1 MVINHG
7 DSPVSK
13 YFIPLT
19 LHRSGFS
26 FQTLNHSNIQ
36 RVACA
41 PRAMALPQRSQL
53 AKHWLLD
60 EQCVFLNHGSFG
72 ATPIAIRKEQQKW
85 QDLLEDEPVRFYEDL
100 AMEFM
105 EHARGAL
112 ATMLE
117 CDPDDLALVE
127 NATTGVNT
135 VLRSLVF
142 EQGDEILVPDHA
154 YQACRN
160 AIDFVAERWGAK
172 VVTVNIP
179 FPIEGPQ
186 VAIDA
191 IMAGVSDRTVLAMID
206 TVTSPTGLRMPFEEL
221 VELLESRG
229 VSVLLDAAHGIGMV
243 PLQLDTLG
251 ASYTTSNCHKWL
263 CAPKGSAFLHVRKDH
278 QLKIHPLTI
287 SHGMTFPLGDT
298 TRFRHEFD
306 WTGTRDFSAWCSLPE
321 TIAFMSNMVEGGW
334 DAIMQHNH
342 DLAMQGRGILCER
355 LGLVAP
361 CPESMIAC
369 IATLMLPEGTGG
381 GIPLHEPDPLHKVLQ
396 EKYGIQVPV
405 WSWDSPQGRYFRISA
420 QLYNHVDEYHYL
432 AEALATELHL

>member
-1 MVINHG
+1 
-7 DSPVSK
+7 
-13 YFIPLT
+13 
-19 LHRSGFS
+19 
-26 FQTLNHSNIQ
+26 
-36 RVACA
+36 
-41 PRAMALPQRSQL
+41 MALPQRSQL

-72 ATPIAIRKEQQKW
+72 ATPVAIRKEQQKW

-100 AMEFM
+100 AMGFM
-105 EHARGAL
+105 ETARGAL
-112 ATMLE
+112 AKMLE

-186 VAIDA
+186 IAIDA

-243 PLQLDTLG
+243 PLRLDNLG

-306 WTGTRDFSAWCSLPE
+306 WTGTQDISGWC
-321 TIAFMSNMVEGGW
+321 TIPRVIQGMEDLVDGGW
-334 DAIMQHNH
+334 SAIMQHNH
-342 DLAMQGRGILCER
+342 DLAIEGRNLICKTLGIE
-355 LGLVAP
+355 AP
-361 CPESMIAC
+361 CPDSMIAC
-369 IATLMLPEGTGG
+369 ISTLQLPGE
-381 GIPLHEPDPLHKVLQ
+381 PLPHEIMHEPDPLHEILSS
-396 EKYGIQVPV
+396 KYNIQVPV
-405 WSWDSPQGRYFRISA
+405 WSWPSPAGRYLRISA
-420 QLYNHVDEYHYL
+420 QLYNTIEEYQVL
-432 AEALATELHL
+432 ANALKNELN